1 MPEEIIFSLTT
12 LKGLNIET
20 TVAVLL
26 AQLVDLV
33 S

>member
-1 MPEEIIFSLTT
+1 MPEEIIFSFTT

-20 TVAVLL
+20 IVAALL
-26 AQLVDLV
+26 AQLVDFV

>member
-1 MPEEIIFSLTT
+1 MSEEIIFSLTS

-20 TVAVLL
+20 KVAVLL
-26 AQLVDLV
+26 AQLVDFV